1 MNSGIRQ
8 LQAVAILA
16 TALGMP
22 SSSGAQTPPAG
33 PAPSASVQVNPR
45 AGDASDGKAFRIL
58 SRITKAVAPAILFQ
72 GRIARSVVLGKT
84 RSGATSVCANCTDG
98 RGADAVSAKGDTKSS
113 AAVAPDAGF
122 AGGQPPLGYALVMD
136 TSNDWNPRF
145 EDGGFLY
152 VNDEGYDSDYRYY
165 EAFPAADPT
174 TVTGTVGKLLWVCS
188 TVVEN
193 QKASP
198 DAAQTFQLFMRR
210 FRTTYAAPLT
220 GGSTE
225 PRKFMDG
232 EPGSEEVRGL
242 AKSRLQKPTQWLP
255 PFRPRFELRQEASR
269 NALTDAIALFATSG
283 DQFAMILDL
292 RTLESKQAGY
302 FWAPYDHGQRI
313 VLDESDLTV
322 DGGADAEDGY
332 APDILVEYPY
342 LLVSGE
348 YARFA
353 LSRGQGSLPVQM
365 VVGSCDEC
373 PQSAVQKLP

>member
-1 MNSGIRQ
+1 MNTGIGKLR
-8 LQAVAILA
+8 AVAILA
-16 TALGMP
+16 TALGLPLYYHAQAP
-22 SSSGAQTPPAG
+22 SAG

-58 SRITKAVAPAILFQ
+58 SRITKAVAPSILFE
-72 GRIARSVVLGKT
+72 GRIARSVALGKT
-84 RSGATSVCANCTDG
+84 HSGATSVCANCTDG
-98 RGADAVSAKGDTKSS
+98 RGAEAVSAKGDTKSS
-113 AAVAPDAGF
+113 AAVQPGASL

-136 TSNDWNPRF
+136 TSNAWNPRF

-165 EAFPAADPT
+165 EAVPAADPT
-174 TVTGTVGKLLWVCS
+174 TVTGMVGKLLWVCS
-188 TVVEN
+188 TVGEN
-193 QKASP
+193 QKASH
-198 DAAQTFQLFMRR
+198 DTAQTFQLFMRR

-232 EPGSEEVRGL
+232 EPGSEEARGL

-255 PFRPRFELRQEASR
+255 PFRPRFELRQEAST

-283 DQFAMILDL
+283 GQFAMILDL

-302 FWAPYDHGQRI
+302 FWAPSDHGQRI

-332 APDILVEYPY
+332 APDTLVEYPY

-348 YARFA
+348 YARFS
-353 LSRGQGSLPVQM
+353 LSRGQGSAAIQM
-365 VVGSCDEC
+365 VVGACDEC
-373 PQSAVQKLP
+373 P

>member
-1 MNSGIRQ
+1 MNSGVRQ
-8 LQAVAILA
+8 LKAVVILA
-16 TALGMP
+16 AALGLP
-22 SSSGAQTPPAG
+22 SSAGAQAPAAGAAPP
-33 PAPSASVQVNPR
+33 ASVQVNPR

-58 SRITKAVAPAILFQ
+58 SRIAKAVAPSILFQ

-98 RGADAVSAKGDTKSS
+98 RGVDAVAPKGDTKSPAT
-113 AAVAPDAGF
+113 AASGAGLT
-122 AGGQPPLGYALVMD
+122 GSQPPLGYALVMD
-136 TSNDWNPRF
+136 TSNAWNPRF

-152 VNDEGYDSDYRYY
+152 VNDEGYDSDFRYY

-188 TVVEN
+188 TVAEN
-193 QKASP
+193 QKGP
-198 DAAQTFQLFMRR
+198 LDAAQAFQLFVRR
-210 FRTTYAAPLT
+210 FRTTYAAPLA

-225 PRKFMDG
+225 PRKFVDG

-283 DQFAMILDL
+283 DHFAMILDL

-302 FWAPYDHGQRI
+302 FWAPYDHGQRV

-322 DGGADAEDGY
+322 DGGADPEDGY
-332 APDILVEYPY
+332 EPDTLVEYPY

-353 LSRGQGSLPVQM
+353 LSRGQGSPAIQM
-365 VVGSCDEC
+365 VVGACDEC
-373 PQSAVQKLP
+373 P